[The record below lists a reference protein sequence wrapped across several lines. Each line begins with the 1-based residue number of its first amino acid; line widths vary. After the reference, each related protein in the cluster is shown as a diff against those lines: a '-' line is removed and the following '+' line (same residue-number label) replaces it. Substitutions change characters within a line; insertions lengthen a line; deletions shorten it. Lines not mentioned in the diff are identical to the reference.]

1 MCLSMQFL
9 LPNLVIADLHDCMF
23 EVSVV
28 LKLLLIFVSKFLL
41 QFYIIACLN
50 MCCSFRLMRPL
61 SKVETRRDSSIAL
74 YIIIINCID
83 E

>member
-1 MCLSMQFL
+1 MFIDAILI
-9 LPNLVIADLHDCMF
+9 PNFVIAVLYGCMF
-23 EVSVV
+23 KILMT
-28 LKLLLIFVSKFLL
+28 LKLLLILFPIKL

-50 MCCSFRLMRPL
+50 MCYSFRLMGPL